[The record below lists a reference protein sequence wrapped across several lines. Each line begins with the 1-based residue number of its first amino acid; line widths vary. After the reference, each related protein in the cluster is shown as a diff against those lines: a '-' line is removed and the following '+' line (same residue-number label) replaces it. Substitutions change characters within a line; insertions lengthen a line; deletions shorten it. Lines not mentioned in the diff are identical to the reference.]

1 MENDPVFIFLKN
13 KLLILIVIGIVFLI
27 GIIYMIIE
35 TSLDEILGDRKKR
48 SKNKKDGKKTSE

>member
-48 SKNKKDGKKTSE
+48 SKNKKNGKKTSE